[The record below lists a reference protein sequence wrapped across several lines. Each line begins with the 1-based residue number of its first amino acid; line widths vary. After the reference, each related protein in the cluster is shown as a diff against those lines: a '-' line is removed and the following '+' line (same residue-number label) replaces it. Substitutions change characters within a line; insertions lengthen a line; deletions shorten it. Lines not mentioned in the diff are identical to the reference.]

1 MALKTAIR
9 EAPKKNQAAKKK
21 QDNITRI
28 LSELQSQVN
37 GLQEQQADHQK
48 QLASRPVKE
57 LNTNAVLSIMGI
69 VFVVVMGFM
78 ATMFGYLKSDINE
91 IKQDVNRLDA
101 KIDANHKEVND
112 RFDKV
117 NERFDKV
124 NERLDRI
131 YELLIKQKR

>member
-1 MALKTAIR
+1 MALETATR
-9 EAPKKNQAAKKK
+9 TALKKNQAAKKK
-21 QDNITRI
+21 QDNITKI

-69 VFVVVMGFM
+69 VFVVVIGFM

-101 KIDANHKEVND
+101 KIDANHKQ
-112 RFDKV
+112 V
-117 NERFDKV
+117 NERLDRV

-131 YELLIKQKR
+131 YELLIKQRR